1 MRRVVPVAAL
11 LGILAAASAGAEEI
25 EDILQLLVDKAIR
38 VEITARVTD
47 DGRET
52 VWNMEL
58 SRLTVSG
65 KAVSV
70 RLDGS
75 NIVVL
80 AEFTPYRE
88 EDGTYLLVAQGET
101 LITTPEGRTVRYRP
115 TVKSMPVNVG
125 ESVLFFPLGTGHV
138 DLEVEPAQ
146 TSSLNI
152 ELEVRIVPYVEEQ

>member
-1 MRRVVPVAAL
+1 MRRLVPLAAL
-11 LGILAAASAGAEEI
+11 LVVLIAASAGAEEI
-25 EDILQLLVDKAIR
+25 EDILRLLVDKAIR
-38 VEITARVTD
+38 VEITARITD

-58 SRLTVSG
+58 SRLTLSG

-75 NIVVL
+75 NIVVI

-125 ESVLFFPLGTGHV
+125 ESVLFFPLGTGHL
-138 DLEVEPAQ
+138 DLEVEPAE

-152 ELEVRIVPYVEEQ
+152 EIEVRIVPYVEEQ

>member
-1 MRRVVPVAAL
+1 VKRLGHVAAL
-11 LGILAAASAGAEEI
+11 LFLASAAAQAEEL
-25 EDILQLLVDKAIR
+25 EEILQLLMDKAIR
-38 VEITARVTD
+38 VEITARVTED
-47 DGRET
+47 DRET

-88 EDGTYLLVAQGET
+88 EDGSYLLVAQGET
-101 LITTPEGRTVRYRP
+101 LVTTPEGRTVRYRP

-125 ESVLFFPLGTGHV
+125 ESVLFFPLGTGRV
-138 DLEVEPAQ
+138 DLEVDPEE

-152 ELEVRIVPYVEEQ
+152 ELEVRIVPYAQDE

>member
-1 MRRVVPVAAL
+1 MKRLGHVAAL
-11 LGILAAASAGAEEI
+11 LLLASAAAQAEEI
-25 EDILQLLVDKAIR
+25 EEILQLLMDKAIR
-38 VEITARVTD
+38 VEITARVTED
-47 DGRET
+47 DRET

-88 EDGTYLLVAQGET
+88 EDGSYLLVAQGET
-101 LITTPEGRTVRYRP
+101 LVTTPEGRTVRYRP

-125 ESVLFFPLGTGHV
+125 ESVLFFPLGTGRV
-138 DLEVEPAQ
+138 DLEVEPEE
-146 TSSLNI
+146 TSTLNI
-152 ELEVRIVPYVEEQ
+152 ELEVRIVPYAQDE

>member
-1 MRRVVPVAAL
+1 MRRALSIAL
-11 LGILAAASAGAEEI
+11 LALLLIAHSLGAEDL
-25 EDILQLLVDKAIR
+25 EDILQLLVDKAIQ
-38 VEITARVTD
+38 VEITARVTA

-65 KAVSV
+65 KAVSI

-75 NIVVL
+75 NIVVI

-101 LITTPEGRTVRYRP
+101 LVTTPEGEIVRYRP

-125 ESVLFFPLGTGHV
+125 EAVLFFPLGTSKL
-138 DLEVEPAQ
+138 DLEVGPEDVR
-146 TSSLNI
+146 SMNI
-152 ELEVRIVPYVEEQ
+152 ELEVRIAPYTEDE